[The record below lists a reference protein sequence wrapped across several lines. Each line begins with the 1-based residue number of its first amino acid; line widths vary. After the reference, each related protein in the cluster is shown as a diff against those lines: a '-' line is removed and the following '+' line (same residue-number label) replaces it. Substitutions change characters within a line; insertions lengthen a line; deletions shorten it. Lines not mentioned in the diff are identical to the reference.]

1 MKRFGTKTTRRRL
14 SAYRL
19 SGRIPR
25 IVIGLGLVVLI
36 AGVWKLDRQIA
47 RSDLA
52 RFAGSPVPD
61 GRPASL
67 AKEQMFVGQIPGG
80 DRHNF
85 VLVSVTGYTSCPNQ
99 TDDTPFIT
107 ATLHRTRPGTLA
119 LSRDLL
125 RTFTRSAPFDFGDR
139 VLIPGMGIY
148 VVEDT
153 MHPRWLQTADIWFH
167 DSETARRWGRR
178 QAYLALVD
186 ADEPRLTAEE
196 WHPSREL

>member
-14 SAYRL
+14 SAWRL
-19 SGRIPR
+19 SGRTPR
-25 IVIGLGLVVLI
+25 ILIGLGLIVLV
-36 AGVWKLDRQIA
+36 AGVWIADREIS
-47 RSDLA
+47 RIDFDL
-52 RFAGSPVPD
+52 FAGHSAPVEP
-61 GRPASL
+61 P
-67 AKEQMFVGQIPGG
+67 KEPVGDQMFLGPIPGG
-80 DRHNF
+80 DRHDF
-85 VLVSVTGYTSCPNQ
+85 VLVSVTGYTSDPAQ

-107 ATLHRTRPGTLA
+107 ATLSRTRPGTLA

-125 RTFTRSAPFDFGDR
+125 RTFTRNAPFDFGDR

-153 MHPRWLQTADIWFH
+153 MHPRWLRTADIWFH

-186 ADEPRLTAEE
+186 ADEPQLIAQE
-196 WHPSREL
+196 WHPSRDL